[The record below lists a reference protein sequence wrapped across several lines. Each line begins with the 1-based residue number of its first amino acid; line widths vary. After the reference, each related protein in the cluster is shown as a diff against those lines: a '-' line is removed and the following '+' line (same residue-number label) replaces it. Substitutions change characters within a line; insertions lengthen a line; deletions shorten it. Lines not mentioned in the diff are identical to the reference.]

1 MKRCGMAV
9 SKNGK
14 VSVLGKVWVELGLHP
29 TLTADPEWILLTQ
42 DSSPSTSE
50 SHQVLSMVL

>member
-1 MKRCGMAV
+1 MAV